1 MLTGTELFN
10 QLSRM
15 TEQER
20 ANVMIGQY
28 WTPGEVDTCICFHES
43 CFTDEEREIIK
54 NMPLKDKAELLHDV
68 CLEYFTRDEIEE
80 PIEINDNIELKLHS
94 YCESHHKTKYNVTM
108 SFLIHATIEVDAI
121 DADQATKMALEAL
134 SKGKIT
140 FKDLE
145 KDDQWPETAVVDEVY
160 NTETEQSEKNIFMR
174 GEENHPKQKKDF
186 ENKEA

>member
-15 TEQER
+15 TEEER
-20 ANVMIGQY
+20 ANVRVGQY
-28 WTPGEVDTCICFHES
+28 WTPGEVEACVFFQDS
-43 CFTDEEREIIK
+43 CFTDEEKEIIK
-54 NMPLKDKAELLHDV
+54 NMPLKDKIELLNEA
-68 CLEYFTRDEIEE
+68 CIEYFMRDEIEE
-80 PIEINDNIELKLHS
+80 PTEINNNIESKLHS

-108 SFLIHATIEVDAI
+108 SFLIHATIEVEAF
-121 DADQATKMALEAL
+121 DADKATKMALDAL

-140 FKDLE
+140 IKDLE

-186 ENKEA
+186 ENKED